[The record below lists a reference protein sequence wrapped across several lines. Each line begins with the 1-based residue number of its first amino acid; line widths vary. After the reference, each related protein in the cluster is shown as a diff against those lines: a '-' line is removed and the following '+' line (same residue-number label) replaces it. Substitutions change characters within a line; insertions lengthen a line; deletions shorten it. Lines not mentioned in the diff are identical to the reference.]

1 VIVESKPDIRKA
13 SATSKRPME
22 VDAVRSLVRSAQPT
36 DAAAI
41 ARLVNA
47 WAEAGL
53 TLPRT
58 IASIEQS
65 VGEFVVVARGASI
78 MAAGALEVHSP
89 SIAEIRSVAVDPG
102 AKGLGAGRDIVEF
115 LLETLDV
122 EEVTLLTRV
131 PGFFAKFGFRVV
143 SPDELQPSFIEEAIS
158 ARGRTLIGRQ
168 IMARTV
174 SSGI

>member
-1 VIVESKPDIRKA
+1 MK
-13 SATSKRPME
+13 PME
-22 VDAVRSLVRSAQPT
+22 VDATQTLVRSAQPT

-65 VGEFVVVARGASI
+65 VGEFVVVARGARI

-89 SIAEIRSVAVDPG
+89 SIAEIRSVAVDPD

-115 LLETLDV
+115 LLEQAVTLDV
-122 EEVTLLTRV
+122 EEVTLLTKV

-143 SPDELQPSFIEEAIS
+143 SPDELPPSFMEEAIS

-168 IMARTV
+168 IMARYV
-174 SSGI
+174 SAGVG